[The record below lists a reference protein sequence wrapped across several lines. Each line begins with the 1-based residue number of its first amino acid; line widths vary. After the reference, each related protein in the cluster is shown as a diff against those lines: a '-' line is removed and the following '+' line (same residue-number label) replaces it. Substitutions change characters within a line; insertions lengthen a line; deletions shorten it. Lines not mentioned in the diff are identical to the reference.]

1 MNKILPL
8 AFAISAV
15 SASLIIGCVRK
26 TEEDTAQTPPPSV
39 QSDTDTHTDTAT
51 LSKSQSAYMADTK
64 QSIVGR
70 YKAAHA
76 QSVDLQSFITQ
87 ACQSGNVSN
96 EEIQQLREQ
105 WLTLAKL
112 WSKAEIVNF
121 GAVNDNM
128 TNLYINYYPD
138 NRNVGKK
145 ELDAL
150 LSTQSNIT
158 STSLKNE
165 SAIIQGLSGLEILL
179 FTNEDLGQ
187 NQYDYAIANTDL
199 LTSHIGQ
206 VIDAWQ
212 LPDTALDLGTWA
224 NSMLAMLELTK
235 TNAIQKPFGILG
247 KSTGHVPARYAGA
260 SKALLLAKLDTLSDA
275 LDDENLRHLI
285 DEKSPNSTAYVD
297 VSQAILNAKSQ
308 LERMPEDL
316 SLASDEDK
324 HALSETFTQLIG
336 VFKKELMPS
345 LGVQVGFNTSDGD

>member
-26 TEEDTAQTPPPSV
+26 TEEDTTANTAPSV
-39 QSDTDTHTDTAT
+39 QSDTNTAA
-51 LSKSQSAYMADTK
+51 LSEFQSAYMADTK
-64 QSIVGR
+64 QSILKR
-70 YKAAHA
+70 YETAHT
-76 QSVDLQSFITQ
+76 QTVNLQSAIAQ

-96 EEIQQLREQ
+96 EELQQLQDE

-145 ELDAL
+145 KLDTL
-150 LSTQSNIT
+150 LSAQTDIT
-158 STSLKNE
+158 PASLKNE

-179 FTNEDLGQ
+179 FTNESLGQ
-187 NQYDYAIANTDL
+187 NECSYAIANTDL
-199 LTSHIGQ
+199 LTSHMGQ
-206 VIDAWQ
+206 IVNVWR
-212 LPDTALDLGTWA
+212 LDTTLDLGTWV

-275 LDDENLRHLI
+275 LNNENLQRLI
-285 DEKSPNSTAYVD
+285 NEQSPNSTAYAD
-297 VSQAILNAKSQ
+297 TSQAISQTKSQ

-316 SLASDEDK
+316 SLALDEDK
-324 HALSETFTQLIG
+324 HALSEEFTQLIG
-336 VFKKELMPS
+336 VFKKNLMPS